1 MKRKRIINFAVFS
14 ALLLTEVL
22 IALFIHDSFIRPYAG
37 DMLVVAVVYFFLRIL
52 IPEKYAWLPAAV
64 FAFAVLVEVSQY
76 FRLAE
81 LLGITNPVLKVVLG
95 AVYDTKDIVCYGIG
109 CIFLAGYEWIQRK
122 KHIQL

>member
-14 ALLLTEVL
+14 ALLLIEVL
-22 IALFIHDSFIRPYAG
+22 IALFVHDSLIRPYAG
-37 DMLVVAVVYFFLRIL
+37 DILVVAVVYFFLRIL
-52 IPEKYAWLPAAV
+52 IPEKCVWLPAAV
-64 FAFAVLVEVSQY
+64 VVFAVVVEVSQY

-122 KHIQL
+122 EHIQL

>member
-14 ALLLTEVL
+14 ALFLTEVL
-22 IALFIHDSFIRPYAG
+22 IALFVHDSFIRPYAG

-52 IPEKYAWLPAAV
+52 IPEKCTWLPAAV

-109 CIFLAGYEWIQRK
+109 CIILAGYEWIQRK
-122 KHIQL
+122 EHFQL

>member
-52 IPEKYAWLPAAV
+52 IPEKCTWLPAAV
-64 FAFAVLVEVSQY
+64 FAFAVAVEVSQY
-76 FRLAE
+76 FRLTE

-122 KHIQL
+122 KHIEL